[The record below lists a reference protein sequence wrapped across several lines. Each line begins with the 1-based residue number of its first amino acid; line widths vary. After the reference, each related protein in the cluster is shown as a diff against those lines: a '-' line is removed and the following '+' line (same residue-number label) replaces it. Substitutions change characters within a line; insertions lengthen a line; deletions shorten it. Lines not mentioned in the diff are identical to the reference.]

1 MTLRIDEVSLTVNDD
16 EFVFRAKKLLI
27 TQTDEKFTSYLMKV
41 WFQPNEI
48 PQISANV
55 SFRLP

>member
-27 TQTDEKFTSYLMKV
+27 TQTDEKCTSYLMKV

-48 PQISANV
+48 PRNISE
-55 SFRLP
+55 R